1 MADIN
6 AMDLTQETAETLDG
20 NEQFVM
26 FDTEEGKRALLSL
39 ISEYILDGFTFTDPN
54 NDGNIVITKRSNTP

>member
-6 AMDLTQETAETLDG
+6 AMDLTQETASTLDG

-26 FDTEEGKRALLSL
+26 FDSTEGKRALLSL

-54 NDGNIVITKRSNTP
+54 NDGNIVIERRSNTP